1 MRRVRAD
8 GIIPTMWD
16 ELSEPWRACV
26 EEAWQAYGAGSLP
39 IGAVVADAAGKVLSR
54 GRNRIHEHS
63 GEGGTLFGH
72 KLAHAEL
79 NALVKLDYDAHAAR
93 ECVLYTTTEP
103 CPLCAGAL
111 RMADLSELRYASRE
125 PWAGSAAMFET
136 VPYLKR
142 GNVRVVGPED
152 RRLEAVLVALKVERF
167 LRLEPEIL
175 DRFLRL
181 YGEVLPGAAG
191 SGQRLYRSGVLRA
204 MNEEGAPASEVLLRV
219 SKEIASAA

>member
-26 EEAWQAYGAGSLP
+26 EEAWEAYGAGSLP

-63 GEGGTLFGH
+63 GEGGSLFGH

-142 GNVRVVGPED
+142 GNVREGERPG
-152 RRLEAVLVALKVERF
+152 RRTGRPSAGGGAGSDQGGALLAPGTRDLGSVPAA
-167 LRLEPEIL
+167 LR
-175 DRFLRL
+175 
-181 YGEVLPGAAG
+181 GGAAG
-191 SGQRLYRSGVLRA
+191 GGRVGAETLPLGGVA
-204 MNEEGAPASEVLLRV
+204 GHE
-219 SKEIASAA
+219 